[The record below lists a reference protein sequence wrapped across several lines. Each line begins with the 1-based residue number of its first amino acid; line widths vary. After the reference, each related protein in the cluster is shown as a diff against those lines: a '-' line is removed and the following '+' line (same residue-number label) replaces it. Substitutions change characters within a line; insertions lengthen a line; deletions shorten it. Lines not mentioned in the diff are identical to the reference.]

1 MFTGLVEA
9 VGRVDRVSE
18 GSGGRTIAIAAPF
31 VDELSVGQSIAVD
44 GACLTVTGLDGPRFE
59 VTAVPA
65 TLERTVAGRY
75 GEGTPVNLERAL
87 RVGARLDGHLV
98 QGHVDGLATYLGQAE
113 GIDGRRL
120 RFRLPEA
127 VARVTIPQG
136 SITLSGISLTVA
148 AIEEPSVCTVAI
160 IPHTWE
166 QTNLSSLSP
175 GDAVNV
181 EGDLIGKY
189 VLKAQAPWEAAA
201 GGSRSDAP

>member
-9 VGRVDRVSE
+9 VGRVEGVDRAA
-18 GSGGRTIAIAAPF
+18 GGLKISITAPF
-31 VDELSVGQSIAVD
+31 ADELSLGQSIAVD
-44 GACLTVTGLDGPRFE
+44 GACLTVSGAQETMFE

-75 GEGTPVNLERAL
+75 ESGTAVNLERAL

-98 QGHVDGLATYLGQAE
+98 QGHVDGLGTYLGGDKGTE
-113 GIDGRRL
+113 DRRL
-120 RFRLPEA
+120 RFRLPDA

-148 AIEEPSVCTVAI
+148 ALDDPDVCTVAV
-160 IPHTWE
+160 IPHTWDH
-166 QTNLSSLSP
+166 TNLSRLSP
-175 GDAVNV
+175 GDPVNV

-189 VLKAQAPWEAAA
+189 VLKAQSPWLTGG
-201 GGSRSDAP
+201 GGSPSGAS